1 MADEPIAILGYEHVG
16 IRVSDR
22 DEAVAFYGQLGFGLE
37 SDLPEHSAL
46 VMVAPSGTRINLIY
60 NGTRRPGGSNV
71 LMDEARKDPGVTH
84 PAFVVPSLEAT
95 QRTLAELGIAV
106 TAGPV
111 QVGNRRICFIRD
123 PDGNVVEFDEY
134 TGASGA

>member
-1 MADEPIAILGYEHVG
+1 MTDPSITILAYEHVG

-22 DEAVAFYGQLGFGLE
+22 DQAVAFYEKLGFRLE

-46 VMVAPSGTRINLIY
+46 VMAAPSGTRINLIY
-60 NGTRRPGGSNV
+60 NATRRPHRSNV
-71 LMDEARKDPGVTH
+71 LMDEAQKHPGVTH

-95 QRTLAELGIAV
+95 RRALGELGIAI
-106 TAGPV
+106 TEGPL
-111 QVGNRRICFIRD
+111 QVEGRRICFVRD

-134 TGASGA
+134 TPSG

>member
-1 MADEPIAILGYEHVG
+1 MADKPIAILGYEHVG

-22 DEAVAFYGQLGFGLE
+22 DAAIAFYGQLGFRFE

-60 NGTRRPGGSNV
+60 NGTRRPGSSNV
-71 LMDEARKDPGVTH
+71 LMDEGRKDPGVTH

-95 QRTLAELGIAV
+95 QRTLAELGIPI
-106 TAGPV
+106 TGGPV
-111 QVGNRRICFIRD
+111 RVENRLICFVRD

-134 TGASGA
+134 TGPSRA